1 MFRSYHFA
9 NMASRVIV
17 IRKNNPRFVSFHKL
31 KETVKHLLGT
41 DSNRLPYEH
50 VCQVGDPVLRGHAMK
65 IEPEVIKLADF
76 QKVITHLINIMRS
89 YEACGMSGP
98 QIGLPWQIFAIEYT
112 EKHVKAIHEVV
123 KKVHE
128 VEIIPMTLFINPELK
143 VIDHT
148 PIILHEGC
156 ESIRG
161 YSAAVPRAY
170 EVEITA
176 LNASAEQF
184 TWKGRGWSARI
195 AQHEYDHLQGKLY
208 IDKMDINT
216 FQCTAWEKIN
226 KSGGK
231 MHLSYLPKK

>member
-1 MFRSYHFA
+1 
-9 NMASRVIV
+9 
-17 IRKNNPRFVSFHKL
+17 
-31 KETVKHLLGT
+31 
-41 DSNRLPYEH
+41 
-50 VCQVGDPVLRGHAMK
+50 
-65 IEPEVIKLADF
+65 
-76 QKVITHLINIMRS
+76 MRS

-112 EKHVKAIHEVV
+112 KEHMKAIHEVV

-195 AQHEYDHLQGKLY
+195 AQHEYDHLQVRFKEEKNLY
-208 IDKMDINT
+208 VYNAMLLSIILRKKICRIKMYKVIFFLFFREN
-216 FQCTAWEKIN
+216 CT
-226 KSGGK
+226 
-231 MHLSYLPKK
+231 